1 MGVAERVYHTIAKGT
16 HEVPFQTLIAGLLA
30 HGAEALKEV
39 GYAEFAQAMES
50 VEEFAPLLHE
60 LRPAGRCSVRWL
72 DTAAFERA
80 VRDAAP
86 PMPASDVSA
95 EVVARCLSF
104 CSK

>member
-1 MGVAERVYHTIAKGT
+1 M
-16 HEVPFQTLIAGLLA
+16 
-30 HGAEALKEV
+30 